1 MWQADWGE
9 MSITEH
15 YWALRRKYPE
25 LREIFRHGPRSAPG
39 QPHTSSI
46 VSGIIIKFQIT
57 SYQEVSR
64 GEICVWLDL
73 TLHWGLGR
81 RSLSLQSLI
90 YFKWRYLVNDRN
102 IGSPGRGDN
111 EAVQWPSDV
120 TRLRKYKWWDD
131 VWWSVSRQE
140 NGFQAWY
147 EEKNNVSPEPGLLGC
162 LHLRLIPPI

>member
-64 GEICVWLDL
+64 GEICVWLDV
-73 TLHWGLGR
+73 TLHRGLGR

-111 EAVQWPSDV
+111 EAVQWHRWCNSPPEIQMMRWRLMKCQQ
-120 TRLRKYKWWDD
+120 TRKWISGVIW
-131 VWWSVSRQE
+131 
-140 NGFQAWY
+140 G
-147 EEKNNVSPEPGLLGC
+147 EK
-162 LHLRLIPPI
+162 